1 MLTYIVLSASREGM
15 FLETLLLYLCL
26 VGKVQ
31 SPKHGKDVRLWR
43 ETFFLSPSF
52 TEVKLTK
59 LQDTESVHPTE
70 TLLEGHNV

>member
-43 ETFFLSPSF
+43 ETFFLSN
-52 TEVKLTK
+52 EV
-59 LQDTESVHPTE
+59 
-70 TLLEGHNV
+70 